1 MEEYGVYKSSGNLA
15 HVDTR
20 LPFLPL
26 HATIR
31 EESLGTMI
39 IIPIHPQVFVCAYI
53 PVLFVIKNQLKVA
66 LSCKGTKYTLCLLLA
81 KFNSLACLLVKVLFV
96 LCVCDG
102 ANY

>member
-1 MEEYGVYKSSGNLA
+1 MEFTNPLEIW
-15 HVDTR
+15 HMWIIR

-39 IIPIHPQVFVCAYI
+39 IIPVHPQVFVCAYI

-66 LSCKGTKYTLCLLLA
+66 LSCKGTKYTLSCYFA
-81 KFNSLACLLVKVLFV
+81 KFSSLACLLVMVLFV
-96 LCVCDG
+96 LRVCDG
-102 ANY
+102 AKY